1 MLVGVHVR
9 VVLPIAQHKG
19 RMKMAFKFDMGQSV
33 EYKPVGGKIG
43 LFQVTRQMPE
53 EFRAVDRKYR
63 IKGSGEGFERSVL
76 ECDLSPANDTA
87 SYASVPQTVLTILK
101 TKIRKRR

>member
-19 RMKMAFKFDMGQSV
+19 RMKMPFKFNMGQSV

-63 IKGSGEGFERSVL
+63 IKCAGEGFERSVL
-76 ECDLSPANDTA
+76 EFDLSPANDAA
-87 SYASVPQTVLTILK
+87 SYASVPQTVRATS
-101 TKIRKRR
+101 RR